1 MKLDKCIQIFVATT
15 LVLPIAAFSQ
25 AGANP
30 FGPSPKTTT
39 AIADMTK
46 AEALANLTSSDR
58 AKVHPDHL
66 TKLLDRAPNKVE
78 TKADLVI
85 VEYAQNLITGLPS
98 NKKISSKEIDNNQ
111 KRNTAE
117 FKKIKQN
124 THGKFAAYE
133 LEIVQ
138 DYERLPF
145 SVVSIKNKRGLN
157 KLLKDVNV
165 KAIHINNSYKSALQ
179 QSLPQIGQPV
189 AAVNNFTGAGT
200 SVVIIDS
207 GVDYTRAAFGYCSS
221 PGVPAN
227 TCKVIASFDKT
238 NNDGD
243 LDNFNYH
250 GTHVAGIVA
259 GVAPGAKII
268 MIDTAHSY
276 TSNFFGEH
284 RHWDEDI
291 ISGIDWAIANKFTYN
306 IKAINMSLGGSDAR
320 SIYPWT
326 EPYLY
331 STALLVAR
339 NYGILPIVSA
349 GNESNQNG
357 LGYLAMANGAISVGS
372 VDKFDNV
379 APYSNSSPYLTLLAP
394 GSRILSAGFELSGTS
409 MAAPHVAGA
418 VAVLSAAFPNES
430 AEEIL
435 VRITNSGVP
444 VYDPRNGITK
454 PRLNLRT
461 ALGTLI
467 PPTTPPTNPPL
478 VTPNDLD
485 ITPILDILLLS
496 N

>member
-1 MKLDKCIQIFVATT
+1 MNLKKCIQIFALAT
-15 LVLPIAAFSQ
+15 LALPIAALSQ
-25 AGANP
+25 VSANP
-30 FGPSPKTTT
+30 FSAAPKTSV
-39 AIADMTK
+39 IAVDMTK
-46 AEALANLTSSDR
+46 AEALAALTSSDK

-66 TKLLDRAPNKVE
+66 TKLLDKVSNKAE
-78 TKADLVI
+78 TKADLII

-98 NKKISSKEIDNNQ
+98 NKKISNKEIDDNQ
-111 KRNTAE
+111 KRNSAE

-124 THGKFAAYE
+124 AHDKFDTSEIE
-133 LEIVQ
+133 LSR
-138 DYERLPF
+138 DYETVPL
-145 SVVSIKNKRGLN
+145 SVVSIKNKRGLT
-157 KLLKDVNV
+157 KLLKDQNV
-165 KAIHINNSYKSALQ
+165 KAIYINKTYKFALME
-179 QSLPQIGQPV
+179 SLPQIGQP
-189 AAVNNFTGAGT
+189 AAAASGFTGQGT
-200 SVVIIDS
+200 SVAILDS
-207 GVDYTRAAFGYCSS
+207 GVDYTRAAFGNCSA
-221 PGVPAN
+221 PGVPAS

-243 LDNFNYH
+243 LDNFNFH

-268 MIDTAHSY
+268 MMDVAHSY
-276 TSNFFGEH
+276 ASSIAGEH
-284 RHWDEDI
+284 VIFAEDVV
-291 ISGIDWAIANKFTYN
+291 SGIDWAILNKSAYN
-306 IKAINMSLGGSDAR
+306 IKAINMSFHVDESNIFWGDR
-320 SIYPWT
+320 SLNRT
-326 EPYLY
+326 VML
-331 STALLVAR
+331 SAR
-339 NYGILPIVSA
+339 NYGILPIVAS
-349 GNESNQNG
+349 GNDANLNG
-357 LGYLAMANGAISVGS
+357 QTSTSMANGAISVGS

-454 PRLNLRT
+454 PRLNLRA
-461 ALGTLI
+461 ALGSLI